1 MTSKYGVAKEV
12 IAQAKT
18 RAQAEGLDP
27 ADVLEA
33 TVVSL
38 VQELKDASGP
48 GYVRGVLQYEI
59 DSLGS
64 GGVYEIA
71 RGGGHS

>member
-1 MTSKYGVAKEV
+1 MTSKYALAKDTLASMDE
-12 IAQAKT
+12 
-18 RAQAEGLDP
+18 RAGGAGLDT
-27 ADVLEA
+27 ADVQEA
-33 TVVSL
+33 MLVTL
-38 VQELKDASGP
+38 VQALKEARGP
-48 GYVRGVLQYEI
+48 DYLRGVLQYEI